1 MPVITEVRFAHE
13 DGALADTLAALPD
26 LDARVIRDS
35 STNPG
40 QSVYHVR
47 LDHPDP
53 DRVQA
58 ALEAD
63 HTVAEAT
70 PKPEFDNEPLAAIEF
85 ADDAVLMGPHVT
97 SLDGLVVDAR
107 SASSDH
113 EPRGWLERWLLPSRE
128 EIHEVWQRAREDGFA
143 FSLIEFHPAGRT
155 DGTNRGLDVLTEEQ
169 RTTLAAAYEAG
180 YFTEPR
186 ETSLEEL
193 GDSLGLSA
201 SAVGG
206 RLKRAMRALVGET
219 LAVERYDG

>member
-1 MPVITEVRFAHE
+1 MPLITEVRFGHE
-13 DGALADTLAALPD
+13 HGALADTLAALPE
-26 LDARVIRDS
+26 LDARVVRDS
-35 STNPG
+35 STNPDE
-40 QSVYHVR
+40 SVYHLR
-47 LDHPDP
+47 LDHPAP

-63 HTVAEAT
+63 HTVANAT
-70 PKPEFDNEPLAAIEF
+70 PKPEFDTEPLAAVKF

-107 SASSDH
+107 SASPEYD
-113 EPRGWLERWLLPSRE
+113 PRGWHERWLLPSRE
-128 EIHEVWQRAREDGFA
+128 AIHEVWQRARDDGFT
-143 FSLIEFHPAGRT
+143 FSLLEFRPAGRT
-155 DGTNRGLDVLTEEQ
+155 DGTTWGIDVLTEEQ
-169 RTTLAAAYEAG
+169 RETLAAAYEAG

-193 GDSLGLSA
+193 GESLGLSA

-206 RLKRAMRALVGET
+206 RLKRAMKALIGET